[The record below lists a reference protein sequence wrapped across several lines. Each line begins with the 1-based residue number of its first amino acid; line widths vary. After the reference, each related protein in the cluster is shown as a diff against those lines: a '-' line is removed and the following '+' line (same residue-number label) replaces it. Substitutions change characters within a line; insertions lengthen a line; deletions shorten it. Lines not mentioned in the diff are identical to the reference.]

1 MKKPIIGILGA
12 HMSNN
17 GGPAPVPAD
26 YVNHAYCSGVENAGG
41 IPILLPVLK
50 DPQNQIRLFSKTQ
63 ELKKSS
69 V

>member
-1 MKKPIIGILGA
+1 MKKPVIGILGA

-41 IPILLPVLK
+41 IP
-50 DPQNQIRLFSKTQ
+50 FSFRF
-63 ELKKSS
+63 
-69 V
+69 